1 MSRRSSSGVIDLTSS
16 SRSNH
21 HTDLRVQH
29 QAYHPINGPNTVN
42 EPRGIKRRRV
52 DGNDIPGSIYASSSA
67 DASSSNDPPQTSSHG
82 EDHYIES
89 VDLTE
94 VNDDYAL
101 AQTLAKQREDAIKA
115 QAATENKDGRTTLLA
130 FKCAICMD
138 TPTDATTTVCGHM
151 FCHKC
156 IIDSLRYE
164 EERLEAASNKNN
176 KGKCP
181 ACRKLLTRADSPGSK
196 RNLVPLQFKLKTPS

>member
-1 MSRRSSSGVIDLTSS
+1 MSRRSASAVIDLTSS
-16 SRSNH
+16 SRSNRH
-21 HTDLRVQH
+21 DPNSQ
-29 QAYHPINGPNTVN
+29 QGPAYPPNSNANTTN
-42 EPRGIKRRRV
+42 EPRGTKRRRL
-52 DGNDIPGSIYASSSA
+52 DGNDTPGSIYTPHPTEAP
-67 DASSSNDPPQTSSHG
+67 SSNDPLQPSSHSE
-82 EDHYIES
+82 EDHIES

-94 VNDDYAL
+94 VNDDSAL
-101 AQTLAKQREDAIKA
+101 AKTLAKQREDAIKA

-164 EERLEAASNKNN
+164 EERSEATTGKSNR
-176 KGKCP
+176 GKCP
-181 ACRKLLTRADSPGSK
+181 ACRKLLTRKDTPGQ
-196 RNLVPLQFKLKTPS
+196 RRDLVPLQFKLKTPS

>member
-29 QAYHPINGPNTVN
+29 QAYHPINGANTVN

-138 TPTDATTTVCGHM
+138 TPTDATTTVCGM
-151 FCHKC
+151 CSYILFCW
-156 IIDSLRYE
+156 I
-164 EERLEAASNKNN
+164 
-176 KGKCP
+176 
-181 ACRKLLTRADSPGSK
+181 
-196 RNLVPLQFKLKTPS
+196 